1 MSTENN
7 ETKAQIIF
15 VEDLNLNNRVKNVLR
30 FYNIK
35 SVEDLID
42 LDYERLILMH
52 GMGEKG
58 VSEILEVIHEQG
70 YTLTYEGPK
79 VEKEALK
86 DKGTL
91 ILEDY
96 GFPANLYE
104 ILYRNGIYTIE
115 QLKEKKDTLKEIKG
129 FGPVRQRKLLE
140 VMQNLGI
147 TTSSKKSF
155 EVAKQTSSSEE
166 ENLRDSLIIEN
177 RNLKQENKEIEQRI
191 KAKKVLLE
199 SLQRLA
205 EEYENL
211 NKENEKLR
219 QEEQE
224 IDQQFAEFEG
234 KLPEGT
240 KKFIKNKE
248 N

>member
-86 DKGTL
+86 DNGTL

-191 KAKKVLLE
+191 KSKKVLLE

-234 KLPEGT
+234 KLLEGT